1 MRDRPV
7 YCSKVYALK
16 AGKGN
21 ARRGARTHSNVYLDE
36 MCGVGDG
43 VCARDPVRKRD
54 IMCAYGVVEMN
65 YKSIDF

>member
-1 MRDRPV
+1 M
-7 YCSKVYALK
+7 
-16 AGKGN
+16 
-21 ARRGARTHSNVYLDE
+21 YLDE